1 MGDTML
7 GKIINYN
14 AYQNKIT
21 INFEEQNLN
30 IIFINE
36 DIVRFF
42 INLTNE
48 DFSFAVKYINEKNI
62 NYSIDKFENYI
73 QIKTRKLII
82 NVFDNYKI
90 DIYDSKDN
98 VIVKDYK
105 DEIKFKISPTSA
117 LAELEGHKTNES
129 VDLLKLLV
137 AKELNDD
144 DYIYGLGD
152 KSNYLNKRHYDYI
165 NWCSDLPQTHTE
177 NFKSLYNDLKF
188 SVCV

>member
-14 AYQNKIT
+14 TYQNKIT

-42 INLTNE
+42 VNLTDE
-48 DFSFAVKYINEKNI
+48 YFSFAVKYINEKNI

-82 NVFDNYKI
+82 NVFDNFKI
-90 DIYDSKDN
+90 DIYDSKGN

-117 LAELEGHKTNES
+117 
-129 VDLLKLLV
+129 
-137 AKELNDD
+137 
-144 DYIYGLGD
+144 
-152 KSNYLNKRHYDYI
+152 
-165 NWCSDLPQTHTE
+165 
-177 NFKSLYNDLKF
+177 
-188 SVCV
+188 

>member
-82 NVFDNYKI
+82 NIFDNYKI

-129 VDLLKLLV
+129 VD
-137 AKELNDD
+137 
-144 DYIYGLGD
+144 
-152 KSNYLNKRHYDYI
+152 
-165 NWCSDLPQTHTE
+165 
-177 NFKSLYNDLKF
+177 
-188 SVCV
+188 